1 MNIEGERV
9 ALGPLVREL
18 IPTYH
23 RWHNDLSTLR
33 TLLLPPAPLTAEAFA
48 GWYERWTR
56 SERDAWFTI
65 CERAGWEPV
74 GVTALDG
81 VDYRHRT
88 AELHMVIG
96 EARHRGRG
104 YGTEAARL
112 VLDYAFVALGLESV
126 MLMVA
131 EFNAAGRRAY
141 ERAGFREFGRRRRC
155 RMMGGRMW
163 DQLYMECLASEFESP
178 VLERVFAVDDSRP
191 PDRGGR

>member
-1 MNIEGERV
+1 M
-9 ALGPLVREL
+9 
-18 IPTYH
+18 
-23 RWHNDLSTLR
+23 
-33 TLLLPPAPLTAEAFA
+33 
-48 GWYERWTR
+48 
-56 SERDAWFTI
+56 
-65 CERAGWEPV
+65 
-74 GVTALDG
+74 
-81 VDYRHRT
+81 
-88 AELHMVIG
+88 
-96 EARHRGRG
+96 
-104 YGTEAARL
+104 
-112 VLDYAFVALGLESV
+112 